1 VARRVL
7 LAPDM
12 RNLVLVVL
20 VTACAARPPRST
32 FDATYTCGNGSIIRE
47 SGIVRNTAEP
57 HASSRL
63 SWQDDAG
70 DHYVTWPLSP
80 TDRQATEYII
90 PIDVKADAVERTYDA
105 SRGSST
111 ADWRLLGKQ
120 VCTVQGG
127 YNDALARFMHGESI
141 DDVAR
146 DLSLDHDEARGM
158 VQHAL
163 QALQHRYM
171 RDR

>member
-1 VARRVL
+1 MRNVL
-7 LAPDM
+7 L
-12 RNLVLVVL
+12 VVFI
-20 VTACAARPPRST
+20 TACAARAPRPT
-32 FDATYTCGNGSIIRE
+32 FDATYACGTASITRE
-47 SGIVRNTAEP
+47 GGVVHSTVDP

-90 PIDVKADAVERTYDA
+90 PTDAKADAVERVYDT

-127 YNDALARFMHGESI
+127 YNDALVRFMRGESI
-141 DDVAR
+141 DDLAR
-146 DLSLDHDEARGM
+146 DLAMDRDEARGM
-158 VQHAL
+158 VYHAL

>member
-1 VARRVL
+1 MRNFLLVL
-7 LAPDM
+7 LVGA
-12 RNLVLVVL
+12 
-20 VTACAARPPRST
+20 TACAARAPRST
-32 FDATYTCGNGSIIRE
+32 FNATYTCGNASLTRDG
-47 SGIVRNTAEP
+47 GVVRSTGELRAT
-57 HASSRL
+57 SRL

-90 PIDVKADAVERTYDA
+90 PADPKADAVERVYDT

-111 ADWRLLGKQ
+111 ADWRLLTRQ
-120 VCTVQGG
+120 ACTVDGG
-127 YNDALARFMHGESI
+127 YNDALARYMRGESI
-141 DDVAR
+141 DDLAR
-146 DLSLDHDEARGM
+146 DLSMNRDQARGL

-163 QALQHRYM
+163 MSLQHRYW